1 MKTRGD
7 PISPIWS
14 RAKEITLLEMRD
26 IEIDTY
32 RGCGNI
38 RGSGVVGL
46 LCRWGVLVSI
56 PVGSERHFS
65 WGGYFV
71 MTARNFCGKVFRVWV
86 VVF

>member
-14 RAKEITLLEMRD
+14 RAMEITLSEIRN

-46 LCRWGVLVSI
+46 LCRWGILVVI
-56 PVGSERHFS
+56 PVGSEVVFS
-65 WGGYFV
+65 SREYFV